1 MEVNEV
7 TAVIAM
13 TDVIAVI
20 EVTAVIAVIDVMV
33 TRFNPLVA
41 VDKRLKR
48 FDIVTL

>member
-13 TDVIAVI
+13 TELIAV
-20 EVTAVIAVIDVMV
+20 TDVRV

-48 FDIVTL
+48 FDIITL